1 MEHIQRETNKTP
13 RLLPTEQIQRKYKR
27 LARLDEVFASG
38 DKVIALAIRKTE
50 RTKLCAE
57 FIPSQIF
64 TKNPNACAVLLHQF
78 WGCSDGLWPPVH
90 KIKQLFLD

>member
-13 RLLPTEQIQRKYKR
+13 RPLTEQIQRKYKR

-50 RTKLCAE
+50 RTNYAQNSFLPKLSRR
-57 FIPSQIF
+57 IPMHVQFYSTNF
-64 TKNPNACAVLLHQF
+64 GGVPTVSGHQF
-78 WGCSDGLWPPVH
+78 IKLGNCS
-90 KIKQLFLD
+90 